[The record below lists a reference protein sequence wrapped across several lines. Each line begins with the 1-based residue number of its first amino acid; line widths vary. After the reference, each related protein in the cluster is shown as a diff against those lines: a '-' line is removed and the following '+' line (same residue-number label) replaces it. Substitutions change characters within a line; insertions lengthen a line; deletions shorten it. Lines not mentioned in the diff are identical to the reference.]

1 MPNALYHAM
10 GGNALPSQMQNMIN
24 QYRQFRQSFSGNPKQ
39 EVMNLLQSGRI
50 NQQQLNQYQ
59 QMAQQL
65 QTAMNNERTRNNEFG
80 E

>member
-10 GGNALPSQMQNMIN
+10 GGNALPPQMQNMIN

-50 NQQQLNQYQ
+50 NQQQLNQFQ

-65 QTAMNNERTRNNEFG
+65 QAAMNNETDVRR
-80 E
+80 

>member
-1 MPNALYHAM
+1 MPSTLYRAM
-10 GGNALPSQMQNMIN
+10 GGNALPPQMQNMIS

-50 NQQQLNQYQ
+50 NQQQLNQFQ

-65 QTAMNNERTRNNEFG
+65 QAAMNNEKDVRR
-80 E
+80 

>member
-1 MPNALYHAM
+1 MPNALFQAI
-10 GGNALPSQMQNMIN
+10 GGNALPPQMQNIIN

-50 NQQQLNQYQ
+50 NQQQLNQFQ

-65 QTAMNNERTRNNEFG
+65 QAVMNNERA
-80 E
+80 

>member
-10 GGNALPSQMQNMIN
+10 GGNALPPQMQNMIN

-50 NQQQLNQYQ
+50 NQQQLNQFQ

-65 QTAMNNERTRNNEFG
+65 QAAMNNEKDVRR
-80 E
+80 